1 MREFGTGTAVQDFRF
16 CSIEVFLIF
25 DLSMKLGKPR
35 KQPTHHSRGSE
46 ICPVD
51 TQDKRPY
58 FCLLGG
64 FA

>member
-16 CSIEVFLIF
+16 CSIKIFLIF